1 MKLILPCFE
10 GLWHVY
16 GCFLKWWYPQN
27 TPKWSFL
34 VGKPMVVGYHHFRK
48 HPYRLYRHCI
58 LLGDM
63 GDNGGLHISWARRE
77 VPSRKKQQ
85 QIEKTIIETQQKRR
99 WKHCRDDSKHYTLNF
114 TLRFPGITFW
124 KELLLKGIRRIPNHW
139 APNHKLTI
147 SWAWRL
153 LAHHHQS
160 FIRWDS
166 FGFWVGLVVHAPFN
180 QHTRMHKFWTPNMF
194 FDIWPPPKKK
204 STWIWVRYSNDFVCL
219 EMFFTKACEFVG
231 CFPWTLNTHVLQM
244 MIGTGTVSWITRP
257 GPRTMRT
264 DGANMLS
271 FCSCNTLI
279 GLSIPLGSVY
289 LLTYFIFD
297 RKINLI

>member
-1 MKLILPCFE
+1 MCMGVSLNGGIP
-10 GLWHVY
+10 
-16 GCFLKWWYPQN
+16 
-27 TPKWSFL
+27 FL

-48 HPYRLYRHCI
+48 HLYRLYRHCI
-58 LLGDM
+58 LLGDV
-63 GDNGGLHISWARRE
+63 GVCIFSWARRE

-85 QIEKTIIETQQKRR
+85 QIEKTIIETQRKRR

-139 APNHKLTI
+139 APNHKLTT
-147 SWAWRL
+147 SWAWGL
-153 LAHHHQS
+153 FAHHHQW

-180 QHTRMHKFWTPNMF
+180 QHTRMQKFWTPNMF

-204 STWIWVRYSNDFVCL
+204 TQPEYEWGIPMILYVRDV
-219 EMFFTKACEFVG
+219 FTKAWEFVG

-257 GPRTMRT
+257 GPRI
-264 DGANMLS
+264 DANGWCQHVDFL
-271 FCSCNTLI
+271 FLQHFDWLI
-279 GLSIPLGSVY
+279 NSLGIRIFTHIFY
-289 LLTYFIFD
+289 NLTGTST
-297 RKINLI
+297 